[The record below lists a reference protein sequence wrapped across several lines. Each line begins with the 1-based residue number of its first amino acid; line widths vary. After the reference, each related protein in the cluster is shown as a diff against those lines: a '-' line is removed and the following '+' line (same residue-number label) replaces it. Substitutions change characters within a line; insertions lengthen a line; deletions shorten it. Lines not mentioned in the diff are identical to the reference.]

1 MPGINLGAFIYSS
14 NIYRASTMCQ
24 GLSRYLGI
32 SVNETK
38 ISRNSLEVQGL
49 GFSTVTAGGPGLLP
63 GQGTKILQ
71 AVQHGQTHTHT
82 QNYYCSSKVYLY
94 SSQGDKQ

>member
-1 MPGINLGAFIYSS
+1 
-14 NIYRASTMCQ
+14 MCQ

-32 SVNETK
+32 SINETK

-49 GFSTVTAGGPGLLP
+49 GFSTVTAGGLGLLP

-71 AVQHGQTHTHT
+71 AVQHGHTHTHT
-82 QNYYCSSKVYLY
+82 HTKLLLLQ
-94 SSQGDKQ
+94 

>member
-1 MPGINLGAFIYSS
+1 
-14 NIYRASTMCQ
+14 MCQ

-32 SVNETK
+32 SINETK

-63 GQGTKILQ
+63 GQGTKILT
-71 AVQHGQTHTHT
+71 AVQHGHTHT

-94 SSQGDKQ
+94 SNQGDKQ